1 MRLLVR
7 RGAAAGNQQYSQAHL
22 AASRIA
28 NLPRPGTRCWNAAA
42 GRAFFRQ
49 ATKELAMSHSHLP
62 PVPPDSRTKID
73 SADGLR
79 DTAKERDTSKS
90 KGPPDNL
97 AEQGRQG
104 NIAQNTH
111 NQGYQQDR

>member
-1 MRLLVR
+1 MRPPGAQR
-7 RGAAAGNQQYSQAHL
+7 RRSGQAPKS
-22 AASRIA
+22 ASRCRGV
-28 NLPRPGTRCWNAAA
+28 PDCEPPGPDTLSWNAAA
-42 GRAFFRQ
+42 GQAFFRQ

-79 DTAKERDTSKS
+79 DTAKERDTSKP

-104 NIAQNTH
+104 
-111 NQGYQQDR
+111 